1 MEQQVLSLLKD
12 RVEGGM
18 SKTALEKAIGL
29 PKNSLS
35 NVLKG
40 RTKLSKNSIL
50 KCEVYFGLNVVVN
63 DGENVGENEAQDN

>member
-1 MEQQVLSLLKD
+1 MEQQVLSLIKD

-50 KCEVYFGLNVVVN
+50 KCEVYFGLNATT
-63 DGENVGENEAQDN
+63 DEAQDN

>member
-1 MEQQVLSLLKD
+1 MEKL
-12 RVEGGM
+12 
-18 SKTALEKAIGL
+18 IGL

-50 KCEVYFGLNVVVN
+50 KCESYFRLLNTTI
-63 DGENVGENEAQDN
+63 DEAQYNWVW

>member
-1 MEQQVLSLLKD
+1 MEQQVLNLLKD
-12 RVEGGM
+12 RVESGM
-18 SKTALEKAIGL
+18 SKTALEKLIGL

-50 KCEVYFGLNVVVN
+50 KCEVYFGLN
-63 DGENVGENEAQDN
+63 DTTDETQDN

>member
-12 RVEGGM
+12 KVEGGM

-50 KCEVYFGLNVVVN
+50 KCEVYFGLN
-63 DGENVGENEAQDN
+63 DAANEAQDN

>member
-1 MEQQVLSLLKD
+1 MEQQVLGLLKD

-18 SKTALEKAIGL
+18 SKTALEKLIGL

-50 KCEVYFGLNVVVN
+50 KCESYFGLNATT
-63 DGENVGENEAQDN
+63 DEEQDN